1 MPSIHSVNAIVTL
14 ARDAALWEAR
24 RATAALKRNAALP
37 PLFGVPVGIKD
48 VTPTRGLRTT
58 YGSKLFENHVPDED
72 ALVVERLR
80 AAGAIVIGKTNTPEF
95 AFGPNTVNAV
105 FGATRNPWNLDRTA
119 GGSSGGSAAALA
131 TGMCPLAEGT
141 DLGGSLRGPAS
152 FCGVVGFRTTPGLI
166 PRHPSVLAW
175 DSYSVEGPMARTV
188 ADTALMLSVMAGP
201 DDRAPALLR
210 RGRRRVHAGREGRP
224 RVRGWRIAWTP
235 DLDGLVLVSQEVRAI
250 VERAVGVFRSLGA
263 RVEAACPD
271 VSDVPE
277 IVRLT
282 RGFLMVARHADK
294 LPEHRAVLQP
304 GLVENTEQG
313 LALSPARHRR
323 RRAPTHAPV
332 AARARVPRAHATSGS
347 RPRWRCPPFPI
358 EHPHVTEIDGRPVG
372 KAMQRS
378 FLTYMVSVLGLPAIS
393 IPCGFTRDGLPVGL
407 QIVGKRRGEAAVLRA
422 AAAFE
427 AARPWADA
435 IPPVI
440 QRRQTEHVALRSTTF
455 ERGLRPRN
463 PALSM
468 VWGSNCLACQ
478 AAGAG
483 CQPTRRCIIAVRM
496 TKSLRIHAVRATLR
510 GLPAALSRSKN
521 ARMTGLHRTADSV
534 AM

>member
-1 MPSIHSVNAIVTL
+1 MAAAPRDLTWAPAVELLRLYRARKASPLEVMQAALDRIDAVNPRVNAIVTL

-24 RATAALKRNAALP
+24 RATAALRRNATLP
-37 PLFGVPVGIKD
+37 PLFGIPVGIKD

-58 YGSKLFENHVPDED
+58 YGSKLFEDHVPDED

-166 PRHPSVLAW
+166 PRYPSVLGW

-201 DDRAPALLR
+201 DDRAPLSYEVDTGELVRTVKGAS
-210 RGRRRVHAGREGRP
+210 
-224 RVRGWRIAWTP
+224 VRGWRIAWTP
-235 DLDGLVLVSQEVRAI
+235 DLDGLVLVSEEVRAI
-250 VERAVGVFRSLGA
+250 VEHAVAVFRSLGA
-263 RVEAACPD
+263 RVEPACPD

-313 LALSPARHRR
+313 QALTPREIAEGELLRTRQWQRVREFLASRDVWLMPTMAVPA
-323 RRAPTHAPV
+323 
-332 AARARVPRAHATSGS
+332 
-347 RPRWRCPPFPI
+347 FPI

-407 QIVGKRRGEAAVLRA
+407 QIVGKRRAEATVLRA

-427 AARPWADA
+427 AARPWTAHL
-435 IPPVI
+435 PPV
-440 QRRQTEHVALRSTTF
+440 L
-455 ERGLRPRN
+455 
-463 PALSM
+463 
-468 VWGSNCLACQ
+468 
-478 AAGAG
+478 
-483 CQPTRRCIIAVRM
+483 
-496 TKSLRIHAVRATLR
+496 
-510 GLPAALSRSKN
+510 
-521 ARMTGLHRTADSV
+521 TG
-534 AM
+534 

>member
-1 MPSIHSVNAIVTL
+1 MAAVPRDLTFAPAVELLRLYRARKASPLEVMQAVLGRIDAVNPHVNAIVTL

-58 YGSKLFENHVPDED
+58 YGSKLFEDHVPDED
-72 ALVVERLR
+72 ALAVERLR

-95 AFGPNTVNAV
+95 AFGPNTVNTV

-152 FCGVVGFRTTPGLI
+152 FCGVVGFRTTPGLV

-201 DDRAPALLR
+201 DDRAPLSYD
-210 RGRRRVHAGREGRP
+210 VDEGEFTRAVKGAS
-224 RVRGWRIAWTP
+224 VRGWRIAWTP
-235 DLDGLVLVSQEVRAI
+235 DLDGLVLVSQEVREI

-263 RVEAACPD
+263 RIETGCPD

-294 LPEHRAVLQP
+294 LSEHRAVLQA

-313 LALSPARHRR
+313 LALSPRDIAEGELLRSRQWQR
-323 RRAPTHAPV
+323 VREFLTTRDVWLTPTMA
-332 AARARVPRAHATSGS
+332 VPA
-347 RPRWRCPPFPI
+347 FPI
-358 EHPHVTEIDGRPVG
+358 EQPHVTEIDGRPVG
-372 KAMQRS
+372 KSMQRS

-407 QIVGKRRGEAAVLRA
+407 QIIGKRRGEAAVLRA

-427 AARPWADA
+427 AAHPWADR
-435 IPPVI
+435 IPPLI
-440 QRRQTEHVALRSTTF
+440 QR
-455 ERGLRPRN
+455 
-463 PALSM
+463 
-468 VWGSNCLACQ
+468 
-478 AAGAG
+478 
-483 CQPTRRCIIAVRM
+483 QP
-496 TKSLRIHAVRATLR
+496 S
-510 GLPAALSRSKN
+510 
-521 ARMTGLHRTADSV
+521 
-534 AM
+534 